1 MGPWE
6 TGKGYWKSEASFVL
20 QVFVMEEDNGKKTMV
35 DSGNLFLAFIN
46 THEMIQNKPY
56 NPFTRLFVSDNSDMQ
71 SELCNSSMNMNDVPP
86 LISSKLFCY
95 STRSSSKN

>member
-1 MGPWE
+1 
-6 TGKGYWKSEASFVL
+6 
-20 QVFVMEEDNGKKTMV
+20 MEEDNGKKTMV

-71 SELCNSSMNMNDVPP
+71 SELCNSSMNMNDVPHSFP
-86 LISSKLFCY
+86 QSY
-95 STRSSSKN
+95 SAIVLEVVVRIKNQF